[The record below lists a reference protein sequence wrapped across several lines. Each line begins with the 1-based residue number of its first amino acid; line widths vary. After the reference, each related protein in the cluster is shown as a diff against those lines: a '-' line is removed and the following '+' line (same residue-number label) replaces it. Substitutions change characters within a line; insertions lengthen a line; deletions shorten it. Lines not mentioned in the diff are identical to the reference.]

1 MIILT
6 ILVILV
12 DFFSKYMVSKL
23 MTVNET
29 INLIDNFFRITYVKN
44 TGAAFSIF
52 SNNTI
57 LVIIISV
64 VIIGF
69 LLFYI
74 YKNKGNNKL
83 ENVSYAFILGG
94 AISTLIDRLVYGYVI
109 DFLDFEILSYDAPI
123 FNLADTFIVI
133 GVILF
138 LINTLRSRY
147 DGNSSEW

>member
-12 DFFSKYMVSKL
+12 DFFSKYIVSKL

-57 LVIIISV
+57 LVIIISIV
-64 VIIGF
+64 VIGF

-94 AISTLIDRLVYGYVI
+94 AISNLIDRLVYGYVI

-147 DGNSSEW
+147 DGNSSE

>member
-57 LVIIISV
+57 LVIIISIV
-64 VIIGF
+64 VIGF

-94 AISTLIDRLVYGYVI
+94 AISNLIDRLVYGYVI
-109 DFLDFEILSYDAPI
+109 DFLDFEILSYNAPI

-147 DGNSSEW
+147 DGNSSE

>member
-12 DFFSKYMVSKL
+12 DFFSKYIVSKL

-64 VIIGF
+64 IVIGF

-74 YKNKGNNKL
+74 YRNKGNNKL

-94 AISTLIDRLVYGYVI
+94 AISNLIDRLVYGYVI

-147 DGNSSEW
+147 DGNSSE

>member
-57 LVIIISV
+57 LVIIISIV
-64 VIIGF
+64 VIGF

-94 AISTLIDRLVYGYVI
+94 AIGNLIDRLVYGYVI

-147 DGNSSEW
+147 DGNSSE

>member
-29 INLIDNFFRITYVKN
+29 IDLIDNFLRITYVKN

-94 AISTLIDRLVYGYVI
+94 AIGNLIDRLVYGYVI

-147 DGNSSEW
+147 DGNSSE

>member
-12 DFFSKYMVSKL
+12 DFFSKYIVSKL

-44 TGAAFSIF
+44 TGAAFSMF

-64 VIIGF
+64 VVIGF

-94 AISTLIDRLVYGYVI
+94 AIGNLIDRLVYGYVI
-109 DFLDFEILSYDAPI
+109 DFLDFEILSYNAPI

-147 DGNSSEW
+147 DGNSSE

>member
-57 LVIIISV
+57 LVIIISIV
-64 VIIGF
+64 VIGF

-83 ENVSYAFILGG
+83 ENVSHAFILGG
-94 AISTLIDRLVYGYVI
+94 AISNLIDRLVYGYVI
-109 DFLDFEILSYDAPI
+109 DFLDFEILSYNAPI

-147 DGNSSEW
+147 DGNSSE

>member
-94 AISTLIDRLVYGYVI
+94 AISNLIDRLVYGYVI

-147 DGNSSEW
+147 DGNSSE

>member
-12 DFFSKYMVSKL
+12 DFFSKYIVSKL

-57 LVIIISV
+57 LVIIISIV
-64 VIIGF
+64 VIGF

-94 AISTLIDRLVYGYVI
+94 AIGNLIDRLVYGYVI
-109 DFLDFEILSYDAPI
+109 DFLDFEILSYNAPI

-147 DGNSSEW
+147 DGNSSE

>member
-94 AISTLIDRLVYGYVI
+94 AIGNLIDRLVYGYVI

-147 DGNSSEW
+147 DGNSSK

>member
-29 INLIDNFFRITYVKN
+29 INLINNFFRITYVKN

-64 VIIGF
+64 VVIGF

-94 AISTLIDRLVYGYVI
+94 AISNLIDRLVYGYVI

-147 DGNSSEW
+147 DGNSSE

>member
-29 INLIDNFFRITYVKN
+29 IDLIDNFLRITYVKN

-94 AISTLIDRLVYGYVI
+94 AISNLIDRLVYGYVI

-147 DGNSSEW
+147 DGNSSE

>member
-29 INLIDNFFRITYVKN
+29 IDLIDNFFRITYVKN

-52 SNNTI
+52 SNNTV

-94 AISTLIDRLVYGYVI
+94 AIGNLIDRLVYGYVI

-147 DGNSSEW
+147 DGNSSE

>member
-64 VIIGF
+64 VVIGF

-74 YKNKGNNKL
+74 YRNKGNNKL

-94 AISTLIDRLVYGYVI
+94 AISNLIDRLVYGYVI

-147 DGNSSEW
+147 DGNSSE

>member
-12 DFFSKYMVSKL
+12 DFFSKYIVSKL

-57 LVIIISV
+57 LVIIISIV
-64 VIIGF
+64 VIGF

-94 AISTLIDRLVYGYVI
+94 AISNLIDRLVYGYVI
-109 DFLDFEILSYDAPI
+109 DFLDFEILSYNAPI

-147 DGNSSEW
+147 DGNSSE

>member
-6 ILVILV
+6 ILVLLL
-12 DFFSKYMVSKL
+12 DFFSKYMISKL
-23 MTVNET
+23 MIVNDS
-29 INLIDNFFRITYVKN
+29 ISLIDNFFSITYVKN

-57 LVIIISV
+57 LVIVISIF
-64 VIIGF
+64 IIG
-69 LLFYI
+69 LLIFYI
-74 YKNKGNNKL
+74 YKNRGYNKI
-83 ENVSYAFILGG
+83 EDISYALILGG
-94 AISTLIDRLVYGYVI
+94 AIGNLLDRLIYGYVI
-109 DFLDFEILSYDAPI
+109 DFLDFKIFSYDAPI

-147 DGNSSEW
+147 DGNSSK

>member
-64 VIIGF
+64 VVIGF

-94 AISTLIDRLVYGYVI
+94 AIGNLIDRLVYGYVI

-147 DGNSSEW
+147 DGNSSE

>member
-29 INLIDNFFRITYVKN
+29 IDLIDNFLRITYVKN

-94 AISTLIDRLVYGYVI
+94 AISNLIDRLVYGYVI
-109 DFLDFEILSYDAPI
+109 DFLDFEILSYNAPI

-147 DGNSSEW
+147 DGNSSE

>member
-12 DFFSKYMVSKL
+12 DFFSKYIVSKL

-83 ENVSYAFILGG
+83 ENVSYDFILRG
-94 AISTLIDRLVYGYVI
+94 AI
-109 DFLDFEILSYDAPI
+109 
-123 FNLADTFIVI
+123 
-133 GVILF
+133 
-138 LINTLRSRY
+138 
-147 DGNSSEW
+147 GN

>member
-57 LVIIISV
+57 LVIIISGV
-64 VIIGF
+64 VIGF

-94 AISTLIDRLVYGYVI
+94 AIGNLIDRLVYGYVI

-147 DGNSSEW
+147 DGNSSE

>member
-94 AISTLIDRLVYGYVI
+94 AIGNLIDRLVYGYVI
-109 DFLDFEILSYDAPI
+109 DFLDFEILSYNAPI

>member
-29 INLIDNFFRITYVKN
+29 IDLIDNFFRITYVKN

-57 LVIIISV
+57 LVVIISV

-94 AISTLIDRLVYGYVI
+94 AIGNLIDRLVYGYVI

-147 DGNSSEW
+147 DGNSSE

>member
-23 MTVNET
+23 MTINET
-29 INLIDNFFRITYVKN
+29 IDLIDNFFRITYVKN

-94 AISTLIDRLVYGYVI
+94 AIGNLIDRLVYGYVI

-147 DGNSSEW
+147 DGNSSE

>member
-74 YKNKGNNKL
+74 YKHKGNNKL

-94 AISTLIDRLVYGYVI
+94 AIGNLIDRLVYGYVI

-147 DGNSSEW
+147 DGNSSE

>member
-94 AISTLIDRLVYGYVI
+94 AIGNLIDRLVYGYVI
-109 DFLDFEILSYDAPI
+109 DFLDFNILGYDYPI
-123 FNLADTFIVI
+123 FNLADTFV
-133 GVILF
+133 F
-138 LINTLRSRY
+138 DKYTK
-147 DGNSSEW
+147 E

>member
-52 SNNTI
+52 SNNTL

-64 VIIGF
+64 IVIGF

-94 AISTLIDRLVYGYVI
+94 AISNLIDRLVYGYVI

-147 DGNSSEW
+147 DGNSSE

>member
-12 DFFSKYMVSKL
+12 DFFSKYIVSKL

-29 INLIDNFFRITYVKN
+29 ITLINNFFRITYVKN
-44 TGAAFSIF
+44 TGAAFSFF

-64 VIIGF
+64 VVIGF

-94 AISTLIDRLVYGYVI
+94 AIGNLIDRLVYGYVI

-133 GVILF
+133 GVLLF
-138 LINTLRSRY
+138 LINTLIIRY
-147 DGNSSEW
+147 DGNSSE

>member
-23 MTVNET
+23 MTINET

-64 VIIGF
+64 IVIGF

-94 AISTLIDRLVYGYVI
+94 AISNLIDRLVYGYVI

-147 DGNSSEW
+147 DGNSSE

>member
-44 TGAAFSIF
+44 TGAAFSMF

-64 VIIGF
+64 VVIGF

-94 AISTLIDRLVYGYVI
+94 AISNLIDRLVYGYVI

-147 DGNSSEW
+147 DGNSSE

>member
-64 VIIGF
+64 IVIGF

-94 AISTLIDRLVYGYVI
+94 AISNLIDRLVYGYVI
-109 DFLDFEILSYDAPI
+109 DFLDFEILSYNAPI

-147 DGNSSEW
+147 DGNSSE

>member
-29 INLIDNFFRITYVKN
+29 INLINNFFRITYVKN

-94 AISTLIDRLVYGYVI
+94 AIGNLIDRLVYGYVI
-109 DFLDFEILSYDAPI
+109 DFLDFEILSYNAPI

-147 DGNSSEW
+147 DGNSSE

>member
-12 DFFSKYMVSKL
+12 DFFSKYIVSKL
-23 MTVNET
+23 MTLNET

-64 VIIGF
+64 VVIGF

-94 AISTLIDRLVYGYVI
+94 AISNLIDRLVYGYVI
-109 DFLDFEILSYDAPI
+109 DFLDFEILSYNAPI

-147 DGNSSEW
+147 DGNSSE

>member
-94 AISTLIDRLVYGYVI
+94 AIGNLIDRLVYGYVI
-109 DFLDFEILSYDAPI
+109 DFLDFEILSYNAPI

-147 DGNSSEW
+147 DGNSSE

>member
-29 INLIDNFFRITYVKN
+29 INLINNFFRITYVKN

-94 AISTLIDRLVYGYVI
+94 AISNLIDRLVYGYVI

-147 DGNSSEW
+147 DGNSSE

>member
-29 INLIDNFFRITYVKN
+29 IDLIDNFFRITYVKN

-94 AISTLIDRLVYGYVI
+94 AIGNLIDRLVYGYVI

-147 DGNSSEW
+147 DGNSSE

>member
-44 TGAAFSIF
+44 TGAAFSMF

-94 AISTLIDRLVYGYVI
+94 AIGNLIDRLVYGYVI
-109 DFLDFEILSYDAPI
+109 DFLDFEILSYNAPI

-147 DGNSSEW
+147 DGNSSE

>member
-12 DFFSKYMVSKL
+12 DFFSKYIVSKL

-64 VIIGF
+64 VVIGF

-94 AISTLIDRLVYGYVI
+94 AIGNLIDRLVYGYVI

-147 DGNSSEW
+147 DGNSSE

>member
-29 INLIDNFFRITYVKN
+29 INLINNFFRITYVKN

-52 SNNTI
+52 SNNTL

-64 VIIGF
+64 IVIGF

-94 AISTLIDRLVYGYVI
+94 AIGNLIDRLVYGYVI

-147 DGNSSEW
+147 DGNSSE

>member
-83 ENVSYAFILGG
+83 ENVIYAFILGG
-94 AISTLIDRLVYGYVI
+94 AISNLIDRLVYGYVI
-109 DFLDFEILSYDAPI
+109 DFLDFEILSYNAPI

-147 DGNSSEW
+147 DGNSSE